1 MCVVLSLC
9 WGGYDPLL
17 IMFLP
22 FQETITVIPED
33 QMQLSEKEMAEE
45 HTRILR
51 ASDPNA
57 PENIALFSFTELTFK
72 HEPSIS
78 QLTVHL
84 DRSNGCVSKYI
95 LALPAFVYG
104 HHVACWS
111 TRTCWI
117 QQPPICKLNR
127 NAKPPGV

>member
-95 LALPAFVYG
+95 LALPAFVSG
-104 HHVACWS
+104 QHVACWS
-111 TRTCWI
+111 TRTCWS
-117 QQPPICKLNR
+117 
-127 NAKPPGV
+127 